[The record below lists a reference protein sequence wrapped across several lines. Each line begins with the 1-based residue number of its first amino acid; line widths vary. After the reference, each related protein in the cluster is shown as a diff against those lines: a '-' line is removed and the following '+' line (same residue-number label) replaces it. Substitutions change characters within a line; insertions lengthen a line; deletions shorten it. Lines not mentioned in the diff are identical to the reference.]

1 MDDKELDDLFAAA
14 RAAPPAPSD
23 ALMARVMAD
32 AMAHQPAAR
41 PAQAAPELAAPARIV
56 PPRRRPF
63 WEPLAA
69 IFGGTG
75 ALVGMGGAA
84 VTGLFIG
91 LAQPA
96 AILSLS
102 EAYLFGTAE
111 SVALLPSVDALLS
124 AVTE

>member
-1 MDDKELDDLFAAA
+1 MDDKELDDLFAAT

-32 AMAHQPAAR
+32 ALAHQPAPR
-41 PAQAAPELAAPARIV
+41 PASPASAPRAA
-56 PPRRRPF
+56 PRRRPF

-69 IFGGTG
+69 VFGGTG

-96 AILSLS
+96 AILTLS
-102 EAYLFGTAE
+102 EAYFSGTAE
-111 SVALLPSVDALLS
+111 SVALLPSVDALFS
-124 AVTE
+124 EVTE

>member
-23 ALMARVMAD
+23 ALMARVVAD
-32 AMAHQPAAR
+32 ALANQPAAR
-41 PAQAAPELAAPARIV
+41 PETAAPARRL
-56 PPRRRPF
+56 PSRRAPL

-75 ALVGMGGAA
+75 ALVGIGGAA

-102 EAYLFGTAE
+102 DTYFAGTAD
-111 SVALLPSVDALLS
+111 SVALLPSVDALFS
-124 AVTE
+124 EVTE